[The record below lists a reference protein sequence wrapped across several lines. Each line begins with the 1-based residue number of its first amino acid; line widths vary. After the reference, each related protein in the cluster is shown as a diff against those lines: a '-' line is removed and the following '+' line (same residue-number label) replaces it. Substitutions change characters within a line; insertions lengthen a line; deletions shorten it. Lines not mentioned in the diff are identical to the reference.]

1 MKLCRILVAGFY
13 LVSGLGWAAVA
24 HSAEWPKSDIPPDP
38 AATFGTLPNGMRYA
52 IMHNATP
59 VGGVS
64 VRFRIGAG
72 SLQESNSQRG
82 LAHFLEHMAFR
93 GSAHVADGE
102 IDKSL
107 ERLGLRFGADTNAS
121 TGQDQTIYQFDL
133 PKSDDATVD
142 TALIFA
148 REIASNLTLDP
159 AAAKTEAGVVL
170 SELALRDS
178 PSSRAREAE
187 LDFAL
192 RDVHATAQPS
202 GDPDIIAKADIGELR
217 KFYQAYYRPER
228 ATLIIVGDIDPERVA
243 QKIKDHFSDWKGTSE
258 VGQDPHLDIPKARSG
273 EAALFVEPS
282 TRPRM
287 ALLWIGAP
295 DPKPDDAVREKSTL
309 IDSLALQILNR
320 RLQEAA
326 AIVAPPF
333 SDASAGSE
341 QIFQAAKMISL
352 SIGYE
357 PGQWQ
362 KALRAV
368 EQVRLATLQT
378 GVTQSEVDRA
388 AAEFHSSL
396 RSANA
401 GAGTRPSRR
410 IVGEIL
416 TSLSEDDVFTSPKR
430 DLAAGDADLKGLKAG
445 TVTDALRKI
454 FGAAT
459 PLIFVSSP
467 TAIEGGEAAIKTALQ
482 DIEKA
487 PVAMLA
493 GVDPEGVDSAW
504 PYTDFG
510 KLGRVVEIGKIA
522 DMGAA
527 TVKFAN
533 GVRLTLRPSKLR
545 ANQVLVGV
553 KVGGGRLDLP
563 RDHATVA
570 WAAGATLAG
579 GLEAMSYTQM
589 QRVLSAKTVRT
600 GFRVGEDGFV
610 FTGSTSP
617 DDLNIQLQ
625 VIAAYLTAAGFRA
638 EGMEQIKNRYA
649 QQLRQSDASPGTI
662 FRLRAPELLHDGDK
676 RWATPSAEDLQDS
689 HIEDLKD
696 LLTPVFQNGALDIT
710 IVGDINT
717 DKAIAAVAA
726 TFGALPTRT
735 NARAAV
741 TARNDTHLPSNK
753 VTPIDLTHSL
763 QAGQVIASV
772 VWPTHGE
779 FPDVQDDVSLK
790 LMGDIMQERLFDKLR
805 GNGVVYSA
813 SVGSEASRVFDFGY
827 IQALAQLAP
836 ENQTQ
841 FYDALNEITADL
853 KAGKITTDELD
864 RARNPAL
871 QDFEKTRQSNE
882 YWLAV
887 LDGVQENPHV
897 LDMARKFEVTVR
909 QVGLSDIAATARK
922 YLVEPRM
929 IRLTAES

>member
-1 MKLCRILVAGFY
+1 MKLYTILVAGFC
-13 LVSGLGWAAVA
+13 LVSGLGWAVA
-24 HSAEWPKSDIPPDP
+24 AQSAEWPKSDIQPDP
-38 AATFGTLPNGMRYA
+38 SVTFGTLPNGMRYA
-52 IMHNATP
+52 IMHNASP

-64 VRFRIGAG
+64 VRFRNGAC
-72 SLQESNSQRG
+72 SLQESDSQRG

-121 TGQDQTIYQFDL
+121 TGQDQTVYQFDL

-142 TALIFA
+142 TVLTFT

-178 PSSRAREAE
+178 PSARAREAE

-192 RDVHATAQPS
+192 RDAHATAQPS
-202 GDPDIIAKADIGELR
+202 GDPVIIAKADIGELR

-243 QKIKDHFSDWKGTSE
+243 QKIKDHFSDWKSTGE
-258 VGQDPHLDIPKARSG
+258 VGQDPHLDIPETRSG
-273 EAALFVEPS
+273 EAALFVEPG

-287 ALLWIGAP
+287 ALLWVGAP
-295 DPKPDDAVREKSTL
+295 DPKPDNAVREKSAL

-333 SDASAGSE
+333 IDASAGSE
-341 QIFQAAKMISL
+341 QVFQAAKMTSL
-352 SIGYE
+352 SIVYE

-362 KALRAV
+362 KALQAV
-368 EQVRLATLQT
+368 EQIRLATLQS
-378 GVTQSEVDRA
+378 GVTQAEVDRA
-388 AAEFHSSL
+388 VAEFHSSFQ
-396 RSANA
+396 SASA
-401 GAGTRPSRR
+401 GADTRPSRR

-430 DLAAGDADLKGLKAG
+430 DLAAGDADLTDLKAS

-482 DIEKA
+482 DVEKA

-510 KLGRVVEIGKIA
+510 KPGRVVETGRIA
-522 DMGAA
+522 DMGAT

-545 ANQVLVGV
+545 ASQVLVGV

-563 RDHATVA
+563 KDRATVA
-570 WAAGATLAG
+570 WAARAALAG
-579 GLEAMSYTQM
+579 LKAMSYADM
-589 QRVLSAKTVRT
+589 QRLLSPKTVRT
-600 GFRVGEDGFV
+600 GFGVGEDGFV
-610 FTGSTSP
+610 FTGNTSP
-617 DDLNIQLQ
+617 EDMNTQLQ
-625 VIAAYLTAAGFRA
+625 VIAAYLTAPGFRP

-649 QQLRQSDASPGTI
+649 EQLRQSDASPGTI
-662 FRLRAPELLHDGDK
+662 LQLKAPELLHDGDK
-676 RWATPSAEDLQDS
+676 RWAMPSAEDVQDANTD
-689 HIEDLKD
+689 DLKD
-696 LLTPVFQNGALDIT
+696 LLTPVFQNGALDVT
-710 IVGDINT
+710 IVGDISA

-735 NARAAV
+735 NARVAV

-779 FPDVQDDVSLK
+779 FPDVQDDVTLE

-813 SVGSEASRVFDFGY
+813 RVGSAASRVFDYGY

-836 ENQTQ
+836 DKTAQ

-887 LDGVQENPHV
+887 LDGVQENPYV
-897 LDMARKFEVTVR
+897 LDMARKFEVAVR
-909 QVGLSDIAATARK
+909 QVGISNIAAAARK
-922 YLVEPRM
+922 YLVEARM
-929 IRLTAES
+929 IRLTAGS